1 MSYTREQLITAAL
14 QEIVALGV
22 GRTITDEDKDHIDL
36 RIEAIVADLAA
47 RDIYAV
53 GDAGEVGPTGGDFEP
68 AAYLHLA
75 RFVAAEVSRGF
86 GVPYD
91 EAMQARA
98 ERRLRTLSRIGRGT
112 GKNLDIDPSLLTYP
126 KGWGFNFTRGQ

>member
-14 QEIVALGV
+14 QTIQRLGV
-22 GRTITDEDKDHIDL
+22 GRDMTDEDRDHIDL

-53 GDAGEVGPTGGDFEP
+53 ADAGEVTPTGGDFD
-68 AAYLHLA
+68 AAAFLHLA
-75 RFVAAEVSRGF
+75 RFIAAEVSPDF

-91 EAMQARA
+91 EAMQSRA

-112 GKNLDIDPSLLTYP
+112 GKNLDIDASLLRYP
-126 KGWGFNFTRGQ
+126 RGWGFNFTTGQ